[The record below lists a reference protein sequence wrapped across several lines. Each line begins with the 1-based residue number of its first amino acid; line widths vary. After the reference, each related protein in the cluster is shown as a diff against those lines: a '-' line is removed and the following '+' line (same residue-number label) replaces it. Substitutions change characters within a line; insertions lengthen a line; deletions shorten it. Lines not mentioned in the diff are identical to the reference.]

1 MRISTKGVYALEA
14 VVDLAM
20 NLDQGLVTIKDIAG
34 RRNLSE
40 KYLERIVGEL
50 KKGRIVKSTRGKYG
64 GYSLARPMGEIT
76 VKEVLLSVEGDLAP
90 VVCLKGSTDCGINCD
105 QCATRVFWNGLW
117 EEIKQVI
124 DGITIEQ
131 LVFASVEEE

>member
-1 MRISTKGVYALEA
+1 MKISTKGVYALEA
-14 VVDLAM
+14 VIDLTM

-50 KKGRIVKSTRGKYG
+50 KKGRIVESTRGKYG
-64 GYSLARPMGEIT
+64 GYNLARPAGEIT
-76 VKEVLLSVEGDLAP
+76 VKEVLLAVEGDLAP
-90 VVCLKGSTDCGINCD
+90 VGCLKGSTDCGINCD

-117 EEIKQVI
+117 ERIKQVI
-124 DGITIEQ
+124 EDITIEQ
-131 LVFASVEEE
+131 LVIASIEEE